1 MIADPQT
8 VTISAVPY
16 TLARVSTDTN
26 AGRFSASD
34 GVVQEQISHTYGKR
48 VRRLWKIVHQK
59 YAPDPL
65 FPAQNLPYSMSYYVV
80 SDTPLVGYTVAEQKA
95 VIDGFN
101 TQLAASSGALITKF
115 LGGEN

>member
-16 TLARVSTDTN
+16 TLARVSTDAN
-26 AGRFSASD
+26 SGRFATGD
-34 GVVQEQISHTYGKR
+34 GAISEAVSHSYGKR
-48 VRRLWKIVHQK
+48 VRRMWRLVHSK

-65 FPAQNLPYSMSYYVV
+65 FPAQNLPYSMSYYIVADV
-80 SDTPLVGYTVAEQKA
+80 PVVGYTVAEQKA
-95 VIDGFN
+95 VVDGFN